1 MTGAAIA
8 AALNSLSRAI
18 QANPEKARAK
28 HAPASAT
35 LLAGL
40 RCRVTGPSGER
51 IETDMPAAMGGEAS
65 SPNPGWYF
73 RASLA
78 ACCATVIAQR
88 AASLGVDLTS
98 LEVTV
103 EGEGDARG
111 LLGLDDTV
119 SAGHSAMRTNVSVGA
134 SNATPDRLHELVQ
147 WASDHSPVGCTIRD
161 APPNALRIVIA

>member
-1 MTGAAIA
+1 MTGATIA
-8 AALNSLSRAI
+8 AAVNGLTRTI

-40 RCRVTGPSGER
+40 KCRVTGPSGER
-51 IETDMPAAMGGEAS
+51 IDTDMPAAMGGEAS
-65 SPNPGWYF
+65 CPNPGWYF

-88 AASLGVDLTS
+88 AACLGVDLIN

-103 EGEGDARG
+103 ESDGDVRG
-111 LLGLDDTV
+111 LLGMDDTV
-119 SAGHSAMRTNVSVGA
+119 SAGNSAIRTNVRIGA
-134 SNATPDRLHELVQ
+134 ANATPDQLRELVR
-147 WASDHSPVGCTIRD
+147 WATGHSPVGCTVRD
-161 APPNALRIVIA
+161 APPNALQIVIA